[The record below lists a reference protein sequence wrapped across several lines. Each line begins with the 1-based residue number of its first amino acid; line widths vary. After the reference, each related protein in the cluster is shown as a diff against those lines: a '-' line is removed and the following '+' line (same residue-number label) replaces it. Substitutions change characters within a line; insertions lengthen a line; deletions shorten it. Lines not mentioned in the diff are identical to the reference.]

1 MSAIDPAGAVPA
13 PGVVVRLPR
22 GILSRPMLALASSAV
37 RRARPLVAA
46 ALLGFA
52 PALAGGPGAPTTS
65 ALLAPS
71 ARTAPES
78 VARLLGDLARWN
90 RRGMQVD
97 PERLDKCGILLLDLD
112 RAWTPLHP
120 EAEAIQVGLLDFLGR
135 CNRVAN
141 DAAQLAGPPPAASF
155 ALITEPELR
164 RRAREILR
172 RRLPGSRRALTL
184 GILMGREDGEP
195 HPLDRR
201 IAACEVLALDSA
213 QEATL
218 ALLST
223 TRPAPP
229 ETRVPPELLNAAVA
243 SLAGRTVE
251 GVHLRLIDL
260 LAKSETRPTGL
271 WKSGVERHFGS
282 IALTPKEGRSVAAVA
297 AHVRPALLAEDWRT
311 ASRGIGVGR
320 CLPHST
326 VFPGLIE
333 SLRTWIERGEAGD
346 TAVLRI
352 QGELVAELERRSGR
366 TYGAHPERW
375 QTLLEAWRRG
385 ETPLVGEGQGPIRT
399 TVGGFFGLRPTTDR
413 VTFVLDC
420 SGSMEARFG
429 DETGHTRL
437 EEAADQMA
445 AFVGQLGPGARFN
458 VVAFS
463 DGAQRWRDRLAEVD
477 EDSVRAATRFVLRAG
492 PDGGTRL
499 RAGVRLAMHVDAGG
513 VIDLSELEA
522 DTVIVLCDGGTVEGP
537 RWVEPFLRAVNDEAR
552 VVFHAVQLGTGGDGT
567 LEALCNATGGDFLRV
582 DG

>member
-1 MSAIDPAGAVPA
+1 
-13 PGVVVRLPR
+13 
-22 GILSRPMLALASSAV
+22 MLASASSAA
-37 RRARPLVAA
+37 RRARPLLAG
-46 ALLGFA
+46 ALLWLA
-52 PALAGGPGAPTTS
+52 PALAGASAVPPGSPAT
-65 ALLAPS
+65 LPS
-71 ARTAPES
+71 AALPAPES
-78 VARLLGDLARWN
+78 TARLLGDLARWN
-90 RRGMQVD
+90 RRGFEVD
-97 PERLDKCGILLLDLD
+97 PERLDKCGLLLLDLD
-112 RAWTPLHP
+112 RAWTPRNP
-120 EAEAIQVGLLDFLGR
+120 EGEAIQLGLLDFLGR
-135 CNRVAN
+135 CARVAN
-141 DAAQLAGPPPAASF
+141 DVAQLAGPPPAASF

-172 RRLPGSRRALTL
+172 RRLPGSRRVLTL
-184 GILMGREDGEP
+184 GVLMGRVDGDP
-195 HPLDRR
+195 HPLGRR
-201 IAACEVLALDSA
+201 IAACEVLALDSS

-229 ETRVPPELLNAAVA
+229 EKRVPSDLLNAAVA
-243 SLAGRTVE
+243 SLAGRAVE

-260 LAKSETRPTGL
+260 LAQSEKGPTGL
-271 WKSGVERHFGS
+271 WKSGVELHFGS
-282 IALTPKEGRSVAAVA
+282 IELTAKEARSVDAVA
-297 AHVRPALLAEDWRT
+297 GYVRPALLAEDWRT

-333 SLRTWIERGEAGD
+333 SLRTWIERGETGD
-346 TAVLRI
+346 AAVLRI
-352 QGELVAELERRSGR
+352 QGELVSELERRSGR
-366 TYGAHPERW
+366 TYGAYPDRW

-385 ETPLVGEGQGPIRT
+385 ETPLVGEGRGPVRT

-420 SGSMEARFG
+420 SGSMETRFG
-429 DETGHTRL
+429 DEAGHTRL

-445 AFVGQLGPGARFN
+445 AFVAQLGPGARFN

-463 DGAQRWRDRLAEVD
+463 DGAQRWRDQLAEVD
-477 EDSVRAATRFVLRAG
+477 EASVRAATRFVLRAG
-492 PDGGTRL
+492 PNGGTRL

-513 VIDLSELEA
+513 VIDLSDLEA

-567 LEALCNATGGDFLRV
+567 LEALCDATGGDFLRV